1 MSARLSVRVAG
12 VLCVLVGVLVFG
24 SVPAFAAKEYVGVG
38 SFGGEG
44 SGNGQF
50 KEPSGVA
57 VDQSSESLLQ
67 PAAGDVYVIDA
78 GNQRVERF
86 DSAGSYLSQWDGSA
100 TVAKSFSFSAVAESQ
115 GIAVDSSTSVL
126 DPSAGDVYV
135 ADVGNKVVDQFGS
148 TGGFTGLE
156 LTGTCASPGTC
167 SGKAI
172 PFPGELLGVAV
183 DPSGNLWVYEREA
196 NVDEFSDTGA
206 FVQSFNTNRGA
217 NPGLAVDAGD
227 NIYPVFGNYQTGK
240 YEGGLT
246 VSGDFGRIETEKT
259 VTGLT
264 SLTANPVSGEVLLD
278 QGSAIERFEAVTV
291 AEPQPVETFATEG
304 LTESYGIAV
313 DGTSNEHTAYA
324 SQRGADT
331 VEMFNFSGV
340 HASISNVSETGMT
353 LEGTVLRE
361 GEVVVA
367 CRFEYGTTK
376 SYGQSVVC
384 EQTPEEINK
393 AGETVALSA
402 KLSGLPPAAARHIRL
417 LVTTSNDTNYSKDAS
432 ISRPQVE
439 NQTASN
445 INATEATVS
454 AGINAEMEST
464 SYRVEYGTSESYGFN
479 TTEIVIGAPA
489 GPASVRT
496 QLSGLQ
502 PGAEYHFRFTAINKL
517 GATIAGAMTFTTA
530 PSFARTALTLPDN
543 RAYELVSPPED
554 SEVLIPRTDQPETD
568 GPGGYF
574 LGPFFRAS
582 SVGDAVTFDAEPPP
596 SGVTGSGHGNLQG
609 GDQYLA
615 RRGVDGWAASDIAPP
630 SADAQPLFEAAS
642 PDLSV
647 LTFHASASFAAEPA
661 PPTSCSNG
669 VPTYSYT
676 SSGYHA
682 LITESASPGECFASE
697 KAGISADGAHVLLYS
712 SSAFTSQA
720 ATGAT
725 SEENNLYDSFGGRLY
740 QVNVLPNGRPEDH
753 PDALYGH
760 QAIRGNN
767 GNPNQFDFQGVVS
780 PDGSRI
786 FWTDLNREVTPEDP
800 AGTTRLFVRENDA
813 RPQSPLG
820 PKGECTIA
828 ADACTVQVDAA
839 QGGPGA
845 GGGGQFWLANGDGSR
860 VFFTDESQLTAGS
873 TAGPGEPDLYEY
885 DLDTGRLSDLT
896 VARAGSHAG
905 VQGLV
910 GASEDGSY
918 VYFVADGVLAQ
929 GANAQGKEAV
939 AGQPNLYLS
948 HGGATTFIVTLSSGD
963 DNIYPSMYQEH
974 EHGDWVVE
982 PGERTAQ
989 VSSNG
994 QAVVF
999 MSRLALTGYDSYGS
1013 TGGSRALG
1021 AEFEDLPE
1029 VFVYE
1034 AGTGRLS
1041 CASCSSSGN
1050 PPASSTYIWEDEYNS
1065 YVPWAGTGTSVGVTS
1080 PLRFMNATGTRV
1092 FFLTNQPLVSQDT
1105 NSYQDVYEWE
1115 NDGSGG
1121 CAQAGGCVAP
1131 ISSVGSPGAA
1141 FFVDA
1146 SVSGDDVFFEQRTSL
1161 VPLARDE
1168 TVKLYD
1174 ARVNGGFPETSLGC
1188 SGTGCQG
1195 VPPAPPIFATP
1206 ASTTFSGV
1214 GNFEAPATGRKATP
1228 KRKSAARLRSEKLTK
1243 ALRICRRRYGQGKA
1257 RRGVCEKQARQ
1268 LYGTAKKR
1276 GKR

>member
-24 SVPAFAAKEYVGVG
+24 SVPAFAAKEYAGVR
-38 SFGGEG
+38 SFGEEG

-57 VDQSSESLLQ
+57 VDQSNEPLLQ

-86 DSAGSYLSQWDGSA
+86 DSAGSYLSQWDGSS

-135 ADVGNKVVDQFGS
+135 ADVGNKVVDQFSS

-156 LTGTCASPGTC
+156 LTGTCVSPGTC
-167 SGKAI
+167 PGKAI
-172 PFPGELLGVAV
+172 PFPGELRGIAV
-183 DPSGNLWVYEREA
+183 DPSGNLWVAESEK
-196 NVDEFSDTGA
+196 NFDEFSDTGA
-206 FVQSFNTNRGA
+206 FIQSFNAERSVEPA
-217 NPGLAVDAGD
+217 LAVDSSD
-227 NIYPVFGNYQTGK
+227 NLYQVFGDTAAGK
-240 YEGGLT
+240 LEAGTEVAEFGGGVYSLAVVEG
-246 VSGDFGRIETEKT
+246 
-259 VTGLT
+259 T
-264 SLTANPVSGEVLLD
+264 SEVLLD
-278 QGSAIERFEAVTV
+278 KGESVERFGPINENGQH
-291 AEPQPVETFATEG
+291 PLETFSLEASA
-304 LTESYGIAV
+304 ESKGIAV
-313 DGTSNEHTAYA
+313 DGSATTQAVYA
-324 SQRGADT
+324 SLTHTNKVEILDYMSIHTEAASEATRTSEVLHGSIDT
-331 VEMFNFSGV
+331 
-340 HASISNVSETGMT
+340 
-353 LEGTVLRE
+353 E
-361 GEVVVA
+361 GEPLSA
-367 CRFEYGTTK
+367 CRFEYGATT
-376 SYGQSVVC
+376 SYGQSIPC
-384 EQTPEEINK
+384 EQSLETINK
-393 AGETVALSA
+393 ATGAVAVSANVPVLLGAVYHYRLVATNANGTAHANDEILSVYPLISEEKA
-402 KLSGLPPAAARHIRL
+402 EDIS
-417 LVTTSNDTNYSKDAS
+417 TT
-432 ISRPQVE
+432 E
-439 NQTASN
+439 G
-445 INATEATVS
+445 TVS
-454 AGINAEMEST
+454 AKIDAGGAST
-464 SYRVEYGTSESYGFN
+464 RYQVEYGRGEAFDISTPERMLG
-479 TTEIVIGAPA
+479 GPA
-489 GPASVRT
+489 GAVSVRVR
-496 QLSGLQ
+496 LGDLQ
-502 PGAEYHFRFTAINKL
+502 PGAEYQFRFVATNGPRTTAGSAIAF
-517 GATIAGAMTFTTA
+517 ATIKPVPVTPLA
-530 PSFARTALTLPDN
+530 LPDN

-554 SEVLIPRTDQPETD
+554 SEVSIPRTDQPELG

-574 LGPFFRAS
+574 LGPFLRAS
-582 SVGDAVTFDAEPPP
+582 SAGDAVTFDAEPPS
-596 SGVTGSGHGNLQG
+596 SGVTGSGHGGLTG

-615 RRGVDGWAASDIAPP
+615 RRGADGWAASDIAPP
-630 SADAQPLFEAAS
+630 TTGGEPQFEAAS
-642 PDLSV
+642 PDLST
-647 LTFHASASFAAEPA
+647 LIFNASASFASEPA
-661 PPTSCSNG
+661 PPASCNRQD
-669 VPTYSYT
+669 VTYSYT

-682 LITESASPGECFASE
+682 LIAESPSLRECFASE
-697 KAGISADGAHVLLYS
+697 KAGVSADGAHILLYS
-712 SSAFTSQA
+712 RTAFTPQA

-740 QVNVLPNGRPEDH
+740 QINVLPNGGPEPH

-760 QAIRGNN
+760 QEIPESG
-767 GNPNQFDFQGVVS
+767 GNPPQFDFQGVVS

-800 AGTTRLFVRENDA
+800 AGTTRLFVRENDV

-839 QGGPGA
+839 QGGPGT
-845 GGGGQFWLANGDGSR
+845 GGGGRFWLANGDGSR

-873 TAGPGEPDLYEY
+873 TAGSGEPDLYEY

-896 VARAGSHAG
+896 VASAGSHAG

-939 AGQPNLYLS
+939 AGQPNLYMA
-948 HGGATTFIVTLSSGD
+948 HGGTTTFIVTLSPGD
-963 DNIYPSMYQEH
+963 NNMYPIQASQEH
-974 EHGDWVVE
+974 EHGDWVVQ

-989 VSSNG
+989 VSPNG

-999 MSRLALTGYDSYGS
+999 MSRLRLTGYDNYGFKS
-1013 TGGSRALG
+1013 EDFGGG
-1021 AEFEDLPE
+1021 NPVFEDLPE
-1029 VFVYE
+1029 VFIYE
-1034 AGTGRLS
+1034 AGTDRIS
-1041 CASCSSSGN
+1041 CVSCNPSGA
-1050 PPASSTYIWEDEYNS
+1050 PPVPSTNVWENEYNS
-1065 YVPWAGTGTSVGVTS
+1065 YVPWIGNYSDDGSTSQ
-1080 PLRFMNATGTRV
+1080 LRFVNAIGTQV

-1115 NDGSGG
+1115 SEGSGG
-1121 CAQAGGCVAP
+1121 CAQVGGCVTP

-1146 SVSGDDVFFEQRTSL
+1146 SEGGDDVFFEQRTSL
-1161 VPLARDE
+1161 VPQARNE

-1206 ASTTFSGV
+1206 ASATFSGV
-1214 GNFEAPATGRKATP
+1214 GNFEAPATGKKATP
-1228 KRKSAARLRSEKLTK
+1228 KRKSAARLRSEKLAK
-1243 ALRICRRRYGQGKA
+1243 ALRICRRRHGQGKA

-1268 LYGTAKKR
+1268 RYGKAKKR